1 MSGSPVGDDVFGE
14 DPSVNYLQDAF
25 SELLGKEY
33 GLFFP
38 SGTMANQVSLQTLTR
53 PGDTVIASKG
63 AHILR
68 YESGSAA
75 GLAGL
80 HIETIGKKIPFNAE
94 ELKKAIPPEDPHR
107 SPVSLVALENTH
119 NYGGGKILELE
130 AIRKIS
136 HLTKQMGISLHL
148 DGARLWNASIAT
160 GIPLS
165 DWAEPFDT
173 VSCCL
178 SKGLGAPVGSLVA
191 TSKEIGP
198 TLHRFRKRMGG
209 GMRQAGIL
217 ASAGLYAMTN
227 QFERLAED
235 HDNARTLAKTLA
247 AKGFEVEGEPDT
259 NIVMFRCRGGSKF
272 LQAAKKLGVLLIAFD
287 EFRFRAVTHLHISP
301 SDLERAAVI
310 LEEARENSEPTEPT
324 RPAP

>member
-1 MSGSPVGDDVFGE
+1 MSDSPVGDDVFGE

-25 SELLGKEY
+25 CELLGKEY

-53 PGDTVIASKG
+53 PGDTVIASQG

-75 GLAGL
+75 GLAGI
-80 HIETIGKKIPFNAE
+80 HIETIGEKSAFSLE
-94 ELKKAIPPEDPHR
+94 ELEAAIPPRDPHR

-119 NYGGGKILELE
+119 NYAGGKIVGLET
-130 AIRKIS
+130 IK
-136 HLTKQMGISLHL
+136 GISNMTRKMEIGLHL

-160 GIPLS
+160 GIPLAT
-165 DWAEPFDT
+165 WAEPFDT

-191 TSKEIGP
+191 TTKEIGL

-209 GMRQAGIL
+209 GMRQAGVL
-217 ASAGLYAMTN
+217 ASAGFYAMTHH
-227 QFERLAED
+227 FDRLAED
-235 HDNARTLAKTLA
+235 HSNAKILAKKLEE
-247 AKGFEVEGEPDT
+247 KGFQVEGEPDT
-259 NIVMFRCRGGSKF
+259 NIVMFRCDGGTRF
-272 LQAAKKLGVLLIAFD
+272 LQAARELGVLLIAFE
-287 EFRFRAVTHLHISP
+287 EFRFRAVTHLQIST
-301 SDLERAAVI
+301 SDIEKAALL
-310 LEEARENSEPTEPT
+310 LEEAREKN
-324 RPAP
+324 